1 MPSPAL
7 APAVLSVPL
16 IGITLNAAILL
27 SLLRKSQLR
36 KIANI
41 FFFNQA
47 LADVLF
53 LSLLPFIIIEYYLQN
68 WPFGEIA
75 CQSLI
80 TLDSMN
86 QFSSVF
92 LLTVMSVDRYLS
104 LSRPLSRI
112 QFRTKRY
119 AWMLSAATW
128 MLACLLCCPLW
139 FFSQSFGNEDLESEG
154 EQCYFL
160 ESEDAESAVNY
171 KLFTVYAF
179 LLGFVIPLLIISAAN
194 YSILG
199 HINRNKNTTD
209 QYQPRVHRKN
219 ATTDLEK
226 RKRTC
231 IIVIICTIIFAICC
245 YCNGMLNPLVLLIMS
260 SSVRENLINFRKGAS
275 NTDISQTRFH
285 RGASYSHSVPTAVC
299 SRSIDRRAVG
309 FGKVRWGLEMLLS
322 SGDNGGGRGLD
333 EWGGKGWTTGRDV
346 QMPRQKRVDGRGEG
360 PNLQAAEGG
369 RTRRGESCGSNANYC
384 NKNRRTNDCY
394 EFRLRSMIMN
404 TPR

>member
-139 FFSQSFGNEDLESEG
+139 FFSQSFGNEGKEG
-154 EQCYFL
+154 DE
-160 ESEDAESAVNY
+160 
-171 KLFTVYAF
+171 
-179 LLGFVIPLLIISAAN
+179 
-194 YSILG
+194 
-199 HINRNKNTTD
+199 
-209 QYQPRVHRKN
+209 
-219 ATTDLEK
+219 
-226 RKRTC
+226 RT
-231 IIVIICTIIFAICC
+231 F
-245 YCNGMLNPLVLLIMS
+245 
-260 SSVRENLINFRKGAS
+260 
-275 NTDISQTRFH
+275 
-285 RGASYSHSVPTAVC
+285 
-299 SRSIDRRAVG
+299 
-309 FGKVRWGLEMLLS
+309 
-322 SGDNGGGRGLD
+322 
-333 EWGGKGWTTGRDV
+333 
-346 QMPRQKRVDGRGEG
+346 
-360 PNLQAAEGG
+360 
-369 RTRRGESCGSNANYC
+369 
-384 NKNRRTNDCY
+384 
-394 EFRLRSMIMN
+394 
-404 TPR
+404 